1 MLDFFRGCFSDW
13 KRREDPTSVCGF
25 ERASCLFLHSCEK
38 KKKSNERTDPFSF
51 FSSPT
56 QSFLPLYFSQAALF
70 KKQKNST
77 LTQCVALKV
86 IIKHGNLS

>member
-1 MLDFFRGCFSDW
+1 VIGRGG
-13 KRREDPTSVCGF
+13 KIQH
-25 ERASCLFLHSCEK
+25 LFVDLNVLPAYSFTPV